1 MFRTNTNSTFGCTFK
16 SCESDQD
23 LALLWP
29 LFPLNN
35 KFLAFMIKIVPNS
48 TKKCKDVETFN
59 VSIYLDFVAHK
70 FFNVGLFVTFESLEP
85 ILTSDN
91 L

>member
-1 MFRTNTNSTFGCTFK
+1 
-16 SCESDQD
+16 
-23 LALLWP
+23 
-29 LFPLNN
+29 
-35 KFLAFMIKIVPNS
+35 MIKIVPNS